1 MLCGA
6 YQGAGSHEPIDFPA
20 FQGLGWTLRR
30 PPDKLALT
38 GFCPKTGNQEVH
50 VILMSS
56 QLSFTG
62 FAWRNLWRRRLRT
75 LLTLCG
81 IGMAIG
87 AFVGLVG
94 FSRSFEHE
102 WLRMYLSSGTDI
114 AVVQQTFLNTSMDES
129 AGVTLRALPC
139 VAQATPMIL
148 NLMDLTQ
155 DVNAL
160 AYGWKAD
167 SYEFESL
174 ALKSG
179 RRFQD
184 GQPEV
189 MLGDL
194 LASNLKKNAGDT
206 LEIQGSLFT
215 VAGIYHGGSALEAG
229 AVILPL
235 DQMQKLGSLQGK
247 VTAFHVRLRPAPPGE
262 TADRYLARAQGQ
274 IEAALPGLRAV
285 PAAERASNNQIVLL
299 AHAAA
304 WGTSSIAML
313 IGILGIANT
322 MAMSVFER
330 TREIGILRALGWQRW
345 RILLLIQTEAAA
357 LGLAG
362 GIFGIAA
369 GWSALRLLAA
379 LPQTSSIVS
388 ASFPVLLLAEA
399 LAIAV
404 LAGLAAGAV
413 PAWRG
418 ARLSP
423 VEALRHD

>member
-1 MLCGA
+1 
-6 YQGAGSHEPIDFPA
+6 
-20 FQGLGWTLRR
+20 
-30 PPDKLALT
+30 
-38 GFCPKTGNQEVH
+38 
-50 VILMSS
+50 
-56 QLSFTG
+56 
-62 FAWRNLWRRRLRT
+62 
-75 LLTLCG
+75 
-81 IGMAIG
+81 MAIG

-129 AGVTLRALPC
+129 AGVKLKALST

-160 AYGWKAD
+160 SYGWKAD
-167 SYEFESL
+167 SYEFDSL
-174 ALKSG
+174 TLKSG

-184 GQPEV
+184 GKPEV

-206 LEIQGSLFT
+206 LEIQGSPFT

-247 VTAFHVRLRPAPPGE
+247 VTAFHVRLRPAPLGE
-262 TADRYLARAQGQ
+262 MPDHYLARAQAQ

-330 TREIGILRALGWQRW
+330 TREIGILRALGWKRW

-362 GIFGIAA
+362 GVLGIAV
-369 GWSALRLLAA
+369 GWGALRLLAA

-399 LAIAV
+399 LGIAV

>member
-1 MLCGA
+1 MA
-6 YQGAGSHEPIDFPA
+6 
-20 FQGLGWTLRR
+20 
-30 PPDKLALT
+30 
-38 GFCPKTGNQEVH
+38 
-50 VILMSS
+50 S

-62 FAWRNLWRRRLRT
+62 FAWKNLWRRRLRT

-114 AVVQQTFLNTSMDES
+114 AVVQQTFLNTSVDES
-129 AGVTLRALPC
+129 DGPKLNALST

-148 NLMDLTQ
+148 NLMDLTPE
-155 DVNAL
+155 VNAL

-167 SYEFESL
+167 SYEFNSL
-174 ALKSG
+174 KLLSG
-179 RRFQD
+179 QRFHD
-184 GQPEV
+184 GRPEV

-194 LASNLKKNAGDT
+194 LAGSLHKNAGDT
-206 LEIQGSLFT
+206 LEIQGSPFT
-215 VAGIYHGGSALEAG
+215 VSGIYHGGSALEAG
-229 AVILPL
+229 AVIMPL

-247 VTAFHVRLRPAPPGE
+247 VTAFHVRLKPVPAGE
-262 TADRYLARAQGQ
+262 SPEHYLARAQAQ

-285 PAAERASNNQIVLL
+285 PAAERASNNQLVVL

-304 WGTSSIAML
+304 WGTSSIALL

-330 TREIGILRALGWQRW
+330 TREIGILRALGWKRW
-345 RILLLIQTEAAA
+345 RILLLIQTEAAV
-357 LGLAG
+357 LGFAG
-362 GIFGIAA
+362 GILGIAV
-369 GWSALRLLAA
+369 GWGALRLLSA
-379 LPQTSSIVS
+379 LPQTASIVS

-399 LAIAV
+399 LGIAV
-404 LAGLAAGAV
+404 LAGLAAGAI